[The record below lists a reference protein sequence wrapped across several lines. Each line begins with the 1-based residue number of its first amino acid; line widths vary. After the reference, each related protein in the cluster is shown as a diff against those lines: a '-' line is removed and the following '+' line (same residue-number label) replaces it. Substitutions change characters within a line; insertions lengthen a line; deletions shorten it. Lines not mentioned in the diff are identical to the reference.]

1 MSLSLDI
8 ATPRWF
14 IPWLAP
20 KRYKGAKGGRSG
32 GKSHSIAET
41 VIETLIADPSYQV
54 VCIREVQKSIRHS
67 VKKLLEDKI
76 RKFGAAH
83 LFDITRDE
91 IRRKG
96 GTGLIIFQ
104 GLQDHTADSIKSLEG
119 FDLAWGEEANKL
131 SARSLELL
139 LPTIRKPGSELWFS
153 WNPEDE
159 TDPIDLLFREQLPP
173 DQCVLLTVNYTDNPF
188 NGPEVYAEA
197 ERHRRYSPDT
207 FDHVWLGAYRKSK
220 KAQIFRDKFEIA
232 DFAPTAD
239 FGDPLFGA
247 DWGFSE
253 DPTALIQLYV
263 KGRDLYIWRESYRH
277 GLELDKIADTW
288 RREVP
293 ASPGRTIRGDNSRPE
308 TINHVSKQPGYNV
321 IAAPK
326 WPGSVED
333 GIAFIRGFDRVYI
346 HPRCTNVAQEFR
358 LYSYKIDKRTG
369 DVLPDIVDK
378 WNHAI
383 DAIRYAL
390 APLIRNRLE
399 VFE

>member
-14 IPWLAP
+14 IPWLTP

-41 VIETLIADPSYQV
+41 VIETMIADPSYQV

-76 RKFGAAH
+76 RKFGARH
-83 LFDITRDE
+83 LFDVTRDE

-96 GTGLIIFQ
+96 GSGLIIFQ

-153 WNPEDE
+153 WNPDEE
-159 TDPIDLLFREQLPP
+159 TDPVDLLFREQLPP

-188 NGPEVYAEA
+188 NGPEVYTEA

-207 FDHVWLGAYRKSK
+207 FDHVWLGAYRKSR
-220 KAQIFRDKFEIA
+220 KAQIFRDKFEI
-232 DFAPTAD
+232 DEFTPDET

-253 DPTALIQLYV
+253 DPTALVQLYIRD
-263 KGRDLYIWRESYRH
+263 RDLYVWRESYRH
-277 GLELDKIADTW
+277 SLDLDAIADTW

-321 IAAPK
+321 IAAAK

-333 GIAFIRGFDRVYI
+333 GIAYLRGFNRIYI
-346 HPRCTNVAQEFR
+346 HPRCTNTAQEFR
-358 LYSYKIDKRTG
+358 LYSYKVDKRTG

>member
-1 MSLSLDI
+1 MTDLVID
-8 ATPRWF
+8 TPRWF
-14 IPWLAP
+14 LPWLEP

-32 GKSHSIAET
+32 GKSHQIAEAI
-41 VIETLIADPSYQV
+41 VETMAALPDFQV
-54 VCIREVQKSIRHS
+54 VCIREIQKSIRHS

-76 RKFGAAH
+76 RKFGISH
-83 LFDITRDE
+83 LFTVTRDE
-91 IRRKG
+91 IRRNG
-96 GTGLIIFQ
+96 GSGIIIFQ

-119 FDLAWGEEANKL
+119 FDLVWGEEANRL
-131 SARSLELL
+131 SAKSLELL

-153 WNPEDE
+153 WNPDQED
-159 TDPIDLLFREQLPP
+159 DPIDLLFREQLAPGSFT
-173 DQCVLLTVNYTDNPF
+173 LLTVNYTDNPF

-207 FDHVWLGAYRKSK
+207 FDHVWLGAYSKSK

-232 DFAPTAD
+232 DFEVDASYGA
-239 FGDPLFGA
+239 PLFGA

-253 DPTALIQLYV
+253 DPTALIQVYI
-263 KGRDLYIWRESYRH
+263 KGRALYIWRESYRH
-277 GLELDKIADTW
+277 ALELDDIAATW
-288 RREVP
+288 SKEVP
-293 ASPGRTIRGDNSRPE
+293 GSGGRTVRGDNSRPE
-308 TINHVSKQPGYNV
+308 TISHVNRAGWCNV

-333 GIAFIRGFDRVYI
+333 GIEFIRSFDRVYI
-346 HPRCTNVAQEFR
+346 HPRCTNTAQEFR
-358 LYSYKIDKRTG
+358 LYSYKVDKRTG
-369 DVLPDIVDK
+369 DTLPEIVDK

-390 APLIRNRLE
+390 SPMIRNRLE